1 MAVVQ
6 ISRIQIRRGK
16 SLSGT
21 GLPQLA
27 SGELAWSLDTQELYI
42 GNGSVAEGSPAV
54 GNTKILTERDLTA
67 QGNLLNLIQHIY
79 KVDDP
84 AIQTGPTSNS
94 PILRQTQDRLD
105 DRVTAADF
113 GAKADSSTD
122 DTAALQRAIDQLFLN
137 PTTAA
142 SADTADGTLARVVL
156 ELGPG
161 IYKTSETLYIPS
173 YATIIGAGPNKTI
186 IQYEGTGTAVQF
198 INDDS
203 TIGNPSTIGNTL
215 GNTQPRFITIKNL
228 SFVCNTND
236 QTALQLDAVRD
247 SLFENIIISGNW
259 AEVYNVDSKGMTLN
273 AVSALVTCT
282 NNIFRNISVSGFSY
296 GIWAKQD
303 ILNNTFEDCRFY
315 DLRQGVYLGEGAD
328 GTTVGEQ
335 YGPRETQFIACKFED
350 IKRQGL
356 VVERGTGNST
366 RDCKFTNVGNN
377 GAGVYFPEYPQIYFN
392 SVGNSSDNDQS
403 DRQEFLVSK
412 AFTVDI
418 ELNQP
423 ITATKGSLVKQ
434 NVTNIQGTLKED
446 YDGATTITVVTQYL
460 TPFTTFNSL
469 VIGNVYNPGD
479 QTQVEILSA
488 STVTDAFQ
496 VAPSTQTTYMLVGA
510 AITFNGTPG
519 GVVQGTTYY
528 IKEIIDSTHFT
539 IANTYLD
546 AVDSGASPRPL
557 STYTYSGGP
566 VIYGS
571 YDPIV
576 TPTNVGDLT
585 MVPYIPEITGEV
597 SYSSYGTKKSLIG
610 YMPSWSLVSVLP
622 VPTGINGNP
631 SKSVGYNIN
640 YKYKSYANEFTRTG
654 TLSFVV
660 DVDKSAT
667 LHSTQVQLSDD
678 YSVIGISQDD
688 ALKLEFSVILLN
700 QYGDELSGLSDIPS
714 SIALR
719 FKQTLV
725 DEALSELTYSY
736 RATH

>member
-54 GNTKILTERDLTA
+54 GNTKILTERDLTV

-79 KVDDP
+79 KSNDP
-84 AIQTGPTSNS
+84 AIQTGPTSNDPVS
-94 PILRQTQDRLD
+94 RETQDRLD
-105 DRVTAADF
+105 DRVTVADF
-113 GAKADSSTD
+113 GAVADGNTD
-122 DTAALQRAIDQLFLN
+122 DTEALQRAIDQLFLN
-137 PTTAA
+137 QTTVA
-142 SADTADGTLARVVL
+142 SANTADGTKARVVL
-156 ELGPG
+156 ELAPG
-161 IYKTSETLYIPS
+161 IYKTTGTLYIPS
-173 YATIIGAGPNKTI
+173 YTTLVGAGPNKTI
-186 IQYEGTGTAVQF
+186 IDYQGTGTAIQF

-215 GNTQPRFITIKNL
+215 GNTQPRYITIRNI
-228 SFVCNTND
+228 SFQTDTSD
-236 QTALQLDAVRD
+236 QIGLQLDAVRN
-247 SLFENIIISGNW
+247 SLFENISVTGNW
-259 AEVYNVDSKGMTLN
+259 GEVYDADSKGISLN

-282 NNIFRNISVSGFSY
+282 NNIFRNVSVSGFSY
-296 GIWAKQD
+296 GLWAKQD

-315 DLRQGVYLGEGAD
+315 DLRHGVYLGEGAD

-377 GAGVYFPEYPQIYFN
+377 GAGVYFPEFPQIYFN

-403 DRQEFLVSK
+403 DRQEFLVTK

-434 NVTNIQGTLKED
+434 NVSNIQGTLKED
-446 YDGATTITVVTQYL
+446 YEEATTVTVVTQYL
-460 TPFTTFNSL
+460 TPFNTSNSI
-469 VIGNVYNPGD
+469 VISNIYNPGD
-479 QTQVEILSA
+479 VALLEIIAS
-488 STVTDAFQ
+488 STVSDAFE
-496 VAPSTQTTYMLVGA
+496 VSPSTPTSLMIVGA
-510 AITFNGTPG
+510 AISFNGTAG

-528 IKEIIDSTHFT
+528 VKEVVDSTHFK
-539 IANTYLD
+539 IVNTYLD
-546 AVDSGASPRPL
+546 AFDSGVSARHL
-557 STYTYSGGP
+557 STSSG
-566 VIYGS
+566 VTVFGS
-571 YDPIV
+571 YKPTV
-576 TPTNVGDLT
+576 TPTSVGTLT

-597 SYSSYGTKKSLIG
+597 SYSSYGTKKVLVG

-622 VPTGINGNP
+622 VPTGLNGNP
-631 SKSVGYNIN
+631 SKSVGYNIS
-640 YKYKSYANEFTRTG
+640 YKYKSYANDFTRTG
-654 TLSFVV
+654 ILSFVV

-667 LHSTQVQLSDD
+667 LHSTQAQLSDD
-678 YSVIGISQDD
+678 YSVVGISQDD
-688 ALKLEFSVILLN
+688 ALKLEFSVVLLN
-700 QYGDELSGLSDIPS
+700 QYGEVLSGVSDIPS

-719 FKQTLV
+719 YKQELV
-725 DEALSELTYSY
+725 GESISELTYSFK
-736 RATH
+736 ATH